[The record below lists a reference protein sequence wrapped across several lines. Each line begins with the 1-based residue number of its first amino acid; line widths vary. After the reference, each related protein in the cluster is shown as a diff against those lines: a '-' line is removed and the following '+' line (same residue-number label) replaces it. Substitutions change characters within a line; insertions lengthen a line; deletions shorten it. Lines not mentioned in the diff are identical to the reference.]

1 MRATFIKRLRG
12 WVSEYFDSTELHLAV
27 LWSFWASIA
36 KVLLSRIAAFAGMLD
51 DPTFSMV
58 LRYMLY
64 FPFS

>member
-1 MRATFIKRLRG
+1 
-12 WVSEYFDSTELHLAV
+12 VSEYFDSTELHLAV